1 MSAAREPV
9 LTLEPLIDAV
19 RDGVEATGWALSGL
33 QKTTSHEYAGRW
45 EGESSRSA
53 YLFFHRPG
61 VSEAVSVDVFV
72 DETSRGIQGN
82 LALVL
87 EGPSLD
93 RLGNTT
99 EALGAVAAAA
109 QRILPPAHRAP
120 LSLRL
125 RLAHTALE
133 PSSATAEFRV
143 KLRIPQDALHSGAS
157 AVSALASTAVRAFE
171 GLLEHPEVR
180 RRAALD

>member
-1 MSAAREPV
+1 M
-9 LTLEPLIDAV
+9 
-19 RDGVEATGWALSGL
+19 
-33 QKTTSHEYAGRW
+33 
-45 EGESSRSA
+45 
-53 YLFFHRPG
+53 
-61 VSEAVSVDVFV
+61 SVDVFV

-93 RLGNTT
+93 RLGNTM
-99 EALGAVAAAA
+99 EALGAVAPAA
-109 QRILPPAHRAP
+109 QRILPPTYRAP

-143 KLRIPQDALHSGAS
+143 KLRISQDALRGGCFRRVGA
-157 AVSALASTAVRAFE
+157 RFHRRE
-171 GLLEHPEVR
+171 GLRGSP
-180 RRAALD
+180 